1 MRRIASVLALLLL
14 AACATD
20 TATTTTTDGAAPSTT
35 REQAAATTSAASGSG
50 FPVTVEGDNGE
61 VTIEERPDSIVS
73 LSPTATEM
81 LFAVGAGSQL
91 VAVDAQSDYPAEA
104 PMTDLSGF
112 TPNLEAIL
120 SFRPDLVILAFE
132 PADSPVSEGLA
143 QAGVPALVLDG
154 AQALDDVYQQIEVI
168 GEATGNLGAAREL
181 NEELRA
187 DIDSIVTETGV
198 AGEGLTYYHE
208 LDPSLFTATSE
219 TFIGQIYALLGLV
232 NIADEAD
239 TEGLGY
245 PQLSAEY
252 IVSQD
257 PDLIF
262 LADADFG
269 ESAETLA
276 GRPGWEGMTAV
287 ESDAVVELD
296 SDIASRWGPRIVDLL
311 SAVADAV
318 SDHAPP
324 A

>member
-1 MRRIASVLALLLL
+1 MRRIAPILTLTLL

-20 TATTTTTDGAAPSTT
+20 AATTTTSGVTSTIT
-35 REQAAATTSAASGSG
+35 PEATTTSATADSG
-50 FPVTVEGDNGE
+50 FPVTVEADNGE
-61 VTIEERPDSIVS
+61 VTVEDRPDAIVS

-81 LFAVGAGSQL
+81 LFAVGAGEQV
-91 VAVDAQSDYPAEA
+91 VAVDDQSDHPTEA

-120 SFRPDLVILAFE
+120 SYQPELVILAFE

-143 QAGVPALVLDG
+143 QAGIPTLALDG
-154 AQALDDVYQQIEVI
+154 AQSLDDVYYQIEVI
-168 GEATGNLGAAREL
+168 GEATGNSETAGEL
-181 NEELRA
+181 IEEMEA
-187 DIDSIVTETGV
+187 DIAAIVADAGG

-208 LDPSLFTATSE
+208 LDPSFFTATSE
-219 TFIGQIYALLGLV
+219 TFIGQIYGLLGLV
-232 NIADEAD
+232 NIADAAD
-239 TEGLGY
+239 PERVGY

-257 PDLIF
+257 PDLIL

-276 GRPGWEGMTAV
+276 ERPGWEGMTAL
-287 ESDAVVELD
+287 ENGAVIELD

-311 SAVADAV
+311 STVADAV
-318 SDHAPP
+318 STHAP
-324 A
+324 AA